1 MQVAG
6 DVRPLADGLAI
17 VLARPLADPF
27 AREWVGVPTD
37 GMQRWLKLRLAH
49 HLGASGPGSGDGVTA
64 NVDFRYP
71 GTLRQVVLA
80 AARHEADVPDVEAAD
95 PWRPEHLVWA
105 VLEALRTDPD
115 PARFGPL
122 AVLPSG
128 ATWYGRSLRA
138 AQLFDHY
145 AVRRPDL
152 LRHWAAG
159 RALDAVGTPLE
170 PADRWQ
176 FELWQAAHARLGTP
190 SPPELVAGVL
200 DGVRAGTVEI
210 ALPERLAVFGLTT
223 LPYGAPFLDLL
234 DAIAAQRDVHVF
246 LLDPSATATGRVQAT
261 VLAAT
266 PDLPV
271 KSVKDL
277 IALAKN
283 KPGAIAYG
291 SSGVGSTTHI
301 AGEMLASMAGIQL
314 NHVPYKSASA
324 AYPDVFS
331 GRVALIFDTALSM
344 LQHIKAERVR
354 PLAVTTPAR
363 ASILPNLP
371 TISEAGVPGYAITLW
386 IAIYAP
392 AGTPA

>member
-1 MQVAG
+1 MEIPRKQLH
-6 DVRPLADGLAI
+6 RI
-17 VLARPLADPF
+17 
-27 AREWVGVPTD
+27 
-37 GMQRWLKLRLAH
+37 LR
-49 HLGASGPGSGDGVTA
+49 
-64 NVDFRYP
+64 
-71 GTLRQVVLA
+71 
-80 AARHEADVPDVEAAD
+80 
-95 PWRPEHLVWA
+95 
-105 VLEALRTDPD
+105 
-115 PARFGPL
+115 
-122 AVLPSG
+122 
-128 ATWYGRSLRA
+128 
-138 AQLFDHY
+138 
-145 AVRRPDL
+145 
-152 LRHWAAG
+152 
-159 RALDAVGTPLE
+159 
-170 PADRWQ
+170 
-176 FELWQAAHARLGTP
+176 ARLGTALTVIAATAVITAAAAADFP
-190 SPPELVAGVL
+190 QRPIRFVVPFAAGGTSDIIGRILSARMQEGLGQSLVVDNRGGAGGSIGTDIVAKANADGYTLVL
-200 DGVRAGTVEI
+200 GSNGTHAIVPY
-210 ALPERLAVFGLTT
+210 LYKS
-223 LPYGAPFLDLL
+223 LPY
-234 DAIAAQRDVHVF
+234 
-246 LLDPSATATGRVQAT
+246 DPIKDFTPVSMVVITPT

-277 IALAKN
+277 ITLAKN

-301 AGEMLASMAGIQL
+301 AGEMMASMAGIQL

-392 AGTPA
+392 AGTPAPVIAKLNKEVQRALNLPEVREQMTLQGAEVAVGSPADLLAATKSDLKKMGELVKTAKIVPQ

>member
-1 MQVAG
+1 MEIPRKQLH
-6 DVRPLADGLAI
+6 RI
-17 VLARPLADPF
+17 
-27 AREWVGVPTD
+27 
-37 GMQRWLKLRLAH
+37 LR
-49 HLGASGPGSGDGVTA
+49 
-64 NVDFRYP
+64 
-71 GTLRQVVLA
+71 
-80 AARHEADVPDVEAAD
+80 
-95 PWRPEHLVWA
+95 
-105 VLEALRTDPD
+105 
-115 PARFGPL
+115 
-122 AVLPSG
+122 
-128 ATWYGRSLRA
+128 
-138 AQLFDHY
+138 
-145 AVRRPDL
+145 
-152 LRHWAAG
+152 
-159 RALDAVGTPLE
+159 
-170 PADRWQ
+170 
-176 FELWQAAHARLGTP
+176 ARLG
-190 SPPELVAGVL
+190 A
-200 DGVRAGTVEI
+200 A
-210 ALPERLAVFGLTT
+210 LAVIAATAVITAAAAADFPQRPIRFVVPFAAGGTSDIIGRILSARMQEGLGQSLVVDNRGGAGGSIGTDIVAKANADGYT
-223 LPYGAPFLDLL
+223 LVLGSNGTHAIVPYLYKNLPY
-234 DAIAAQRDVHVF
+234 
-246 LLDPSATATGRVQAT
+246 DPIKDFTPVSMVVITPT

-392 AGTPA
+392 AGTPAPVIAKLNKEVQRALNLPEVREQMTLQGAEVAVGSPADLLAATKSDLKKMGELVNTAKIVPQ